1 MKSSVLFSH
10 LVVVGGTS
18 DGGRAGAVKLAADIL
33 AECEHLKR
41 TGQVYHCLKQYRS
54 HLKDQSVFEPS
65 LPHSLMA
72 VMVADKNSACSKL
85 ICDVPGCSDV
95 LLDEPSCL
103 FPQPTLQHRKL
114 PSTSV
119 CLHPACKIE
128 KFLL

>member
-72 VMVADKNSACSKL
+72 VMVADKISACSKL
-85 ICDVPGCSDV
+85 ICDVPGYSDV
-95 LLDEPSCL
+95 LLGRTFLS
-103 FPQPTLQHRKL
+103 L
-114 PSTSV
+114 PSTHSSAQEASQHLCV
-119 CLHPACKIE
+119 SSSSM
-128 KFLL
+128 